1 MYNKTIRFFQVL
13 RVSAWALMILFLL
26 AILIV
31 FFANQQLV
39 TSLAEKYQT
48 TSGVK
53 DIRLA
58 IGCFI
63 FLGIA
68 GGLIAQHIFK
78 LILDIVRAAGQG
90 QPFVGKNA
98 DRLRS
103 IGWALLAIQVLTI
116 GTRIVAYLNSDIATD
131 TLFLSVFETL
141 DFVSLIAAIL
151 IFVLAQIFEHGAE
164 MRQELEETV

>member
-1 MYNKTIRFFQVL
+1 
-13 RVSAWALMILFLL
+13 
-26 AILIV
+26 
-31 FFANQQLV
+31 LV
-39 TSLAEKYQT
+39 DKYQT

-58 IGCFI
+58 IGSFI
-63 FLGIA
+63 LLGIA

-78 LILDIVRAAGQG
+78 LILDIVRAADQG
-90 QPFVGKNA
+90 QPFMGKNA
-98 DRLRS
+98 NRLRS
-103 IGWALLAIQVLTI
+103 IGWALLTIQGLTI
-116 GTRIVAYLNSDIATD
+116 VARFVAYMNSDMATD
-131 TLFLSVFETL
+131 MLFLNVFETL